1 MYFIDWF
8 SGSWWTFFD
17 AIITIGTL
25 VVVLNSYYK
34 NTGELKKQN
43 EEIKIYFQIKETKE
57 KIDTKL
63 KIIRKHFTR
72 GELLGVL
79 GMIQNNSGNRFNLEE
94 LKNRDFLDE
103 IIDVQ
108 NGEDDKITIFL
119 SREEYNTYFKKGDND
134 GI

>member
-1 MYFIDWF
+1 
-8 SGSWWTFFD
+8 
-17 AIITIGTL
+17 L
-25 VVVLNSYYK
+25 R
-34 NTGELKKQN
+34 KQN
-43 EEIKIYFQIKETKE
+43 EEIKIYFQIKQTKE
-57 KIDTKL
+57 EIDTKL